1 MFSKDEW
8 AEHAYVPTI
17 AWATQ
22 SCRTHTALL
31 PFPAM
36 PSPTSQA
43 LLDAMR
49 TLAPEFV
56 AIRRDIHAHPE
67 LAFEE
72 RRTSDI
78 VAERL
83 ATWGYQVH
91 RGLGGTGVVGTLRKG
106 SGSRSLGIR
115 ADMDALPIQEQTGL
129 DYASCHAGKMHAC
142 GHDGHTATLLCAARY
157 LAESADFNGT
167 LHLIFQPAEE
177 NEGGALRMVDEGLF
191 TLFPCDEVYALHN
204 APGIP
209 VGKMAISPGPS
220 MASFDRATVTLHGRG
235 AHGAMPHH
243 GIDPMQCAASITL
256 GLQSIVSRE
265 IDALKSAV
273 ITVGSI
279 QAGEAYNVVPESAR
293 IKIGVRALDPA
304 LRTLV
309 EQRIRDFVAAQAQS
323 YQLQAEVLYE
333 RKYPVLVNHAAQT
346 ETARQAAIR
355 LLGAENVLERT
366 PVMGSEDFAYM
377 LEHRPGAYIRL
388 GNGTGEDGG
397 CMVHNP
403 KYDFND
409 QALPVGAAFWTHLA
423 QSCLS

>member
-1 MFSKDEW
+1 MDSSASSD
-8 AEHAYVPTI
+8 
-17 AWATQ
+17 
-22 SCRTHTALL
+22 ALL
-31 PFPAM
+31 H
-36 PSPTSQA
+36 
-43 LLDAMR
+43 AMR
-49 TLAPEFV
+49 ALSPEFI

-72 RRTSDI
+72 RRTSDL
-78 VAERL
+78 VAQRL
-83 ATWGYQVH
+83 ASWGYQVH
-91 RGLGGTGVVGTLRKG
+91 RGLGGTGVVATLRKG
-106 SGSRSLGIR
+106 SGSRTLGIR
-115 ADMDALPIQEQTGL
+115 ADMDALPIQEKTGL
-129 DYASCHAGKMHAC
+129 DYASRHGGKMHAC
-142 GHDGHTATLLCAARY
+142 GHDGHTAMLLCAARY
-157 LAESADFNGT
+157 LAGTATFNGT

-191 TLFPCDEVYALHN
+191 TLFSCDEVYALHN
-204 APGIP
+204 SPGLP
-209 VGKMAISPGPS
+209 VGQMAISAGPS
-220 MASFDRATVTLHGRG
+220 MASFDRATVTLRGRG

-279 QAGEAYNVVPESAR
+279 QAGEAYNVVPESAQL
-293 IKIGVRALDPA
+293 KIGVRTLDPKV
-304 LRTLV
+304 RTLV
-309 EQRIRDFVAAQAQS
+309 EQRIREFIAAQAQS
-323 YQLQAEVLYE
+323 YQLQAEVAYE
-333 RKYPVLVNHAAQT
+333 RKYPVLVNHGAQT

-355 LLGAENVLERT
+355 LLGAGNVLERP
-366 PVMGSEDFAYM
+366 PVMGSADFAYM

-409 QALPVGAAFWTHLA
+409 QALPIGAAFWAHLA